1 MKKIFIKTFGCT
13 LNQRDS
19 QDIVEGITIVDSEKK
34 AQIIIINTC
43 GVKEQTENKIYKYLR
58 DNKEL
63 FSTKEIIVCGCLV
76 DINDETLKKEVK
88 AKFFKINQKDKLI
101 SYLNKYRKNENKKQN
116 TKAII
121 IANGCLG
128 NCSYCAVKFA
138 RGKLKSKSSKDI
150 KTEVTKEIEAG
161 ATEILLTAQDTACYG
176 VDINTNISELLKE
189 IIKIPKNFKIRLGMG
204 NPHFFI
210 KHKKEIVNV
219 FKSEK
224 IYKFL
229 HIPLQSGNDRILKL
243 MNRSYTKEQY
253 LEIINYFRKNIKEIT
268 IATDVIVGFPTET
281 EKEFQETLDVVK
293 ECKFDVVNISRFGQ
307 RKKIEANNYQDITGN
322 IKKERSRKM
331 SLLCSKIA
339 LENNKKYLN
348 KTLEITITEKGK
360 NNTYI
365 GKTQNY
371 KQVVV
376 FKNAVIGEKYKTK
389 ITQIKPGY
397 LISESSA

>member
-19 QDIVEGITIVDSEKK
+19 QDLVEGITIVDSEKK

-88 AKFFKINQKDKLI
+88 AKFYKINQKDKLI

-307 RKKIEANNYQDITGN
+307 RKKIEANNYPDITGN